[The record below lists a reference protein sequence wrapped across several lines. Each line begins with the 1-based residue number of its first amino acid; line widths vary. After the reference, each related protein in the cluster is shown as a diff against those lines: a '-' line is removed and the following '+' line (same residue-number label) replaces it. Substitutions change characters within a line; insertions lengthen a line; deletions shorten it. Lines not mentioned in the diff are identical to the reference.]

1 MEFWGSGAG
10 SRRTWPQNP
19 CANPEGSAKRFNKA
33 RIGRQTEENMKRHN
47 TTLLALALLGTVAM
61 APHVALADGS
71 IKVGLLATL
80 EGPFT
85 VLGQDGVRGAELAL
99 TEAGYMA
106 GGKKIEIIKG
116 SSDASP
122 DSAVKA
128 ARKLVEQ
135 DGVAILIGPLSGDEG
150 IAVKDYAKTQPNIT
164 FVNGTSAAQDTTLR
178 DPAPNFFRF
187 STDGAQWMAGLGDY
201 AFNVKKYKT
210 VATVAEDYS
219 FPYTQVFGFMAGFC
233 KAGGHVPVKFWVP
246 IGNKDFSSIIAAIPE
261 KVDAIYVALG
271 GADGINFL
279 TQYQQAGGTAPLIG
293 GSITVDQ
300 TVLGTKGK
308 QRDFVIGTPSAGP
321 IADNSDDPA
330 WKKFVADYKG
340 AYKDGFPSPSLFAQG
355 YYINTKAV
363 LLALDKVGGDLSDKE
378 VKFRDTLSKLEFDTP
393 TGKVK
398 LDKNRQAIADNYL
411 TEVAKGDDGNL
422 YNKVIKVM
430 PAVNQTLGIP
440 EADFLK
446 LGAVG
451 RDNPDCK

>member
-1 MEFWGSGAG
+1 M
-10 SRRTWPQNP
+10 
-19 CANPEGSAKRFNKA
+19 NKTIKA
-33 RIGRQTEENMKRHN
+33 
-47 TTLLALALLGTVAM
+47 AFAAALLTTA
-61 APHVALADGS
+61 AWSTAALADGT

-99 TEAGYMA
+99 NEAKYLA

-135 DGVAILIGPLSGDEG
+135 DGVQILIGPLSGDEG
-150 IAVKDYAKTQPNIT
+150 IAVKDYAKTQPGVT

-201 AFNVKKYKT
+201 AYNVKKYKT
-210 VATVAEDYS
+210 VVTIAEDYS
-219 FPYTQVFGFMAGFC
+219 FPYTQVFGFMAPFC
-233 KAGGHVPVKFWVP
+233 KAGGHVPKKFWVP
-246 IGNKDFSSIIAAIPE
+246 IGNKDFSSVIAAIPDN
-261 KVDAIYVALG
+261 VDAIYVALG

-300 TVLGTKGK
+300 SVLGSTGK

-321 IADNSDDPA
+321 VADTADDPA
-330 WKKFVADYKG
+330 WKKFVADYKSSF
-340 AYKDGFPSPSLFAQG
+340 KDAFPSPSLFAQG

-363 LLALDKVGGDLSDKE
+363 LMALDKVNGDLGDKQG
-378 VKFRDTLSKLEFDTP
+378 KFRDTLAKLEFDTP

-411 TEVAKGDDGNL
+411 TEVTKGADGNL
-422 YNKVIKVM
+422 YNKVVKVI
-430 PAVNQTLGIP
+430 PAVNQTLGMP

>member
-1 MEFWGSGAG
+1 MKAH
-10 SRRTWPQNP
+10 RTLI
-19 CANPEGSAKRFNKA
+19 AMALLSSA
-33 RIGRQTEENMKRHN
+33 
-47 TTLLALALLGTVAM
+47 ALAPRA
-61 APHVALADGS
+61 ARADDT

-85 VLGQDGVRGAELAL
+85 VLGQDSVRGAELAL
-99 TEAGYMA
+99 KEANYMA
-106 GGKKIEIIKG
+106 GGKKIDIIKG

-150 IAVKDYAKTQPNIT
+150 LAVKDYAKTQPNVT
-164 FVNGTSAAQDTTLR
+164 FINGTSAAQDTTLR
-178 DPAPNFFRF
+178 DPAPNFYRF
-187 STDGAQWMAGLGDY
+187 TTDGAQWMAGLGSY
-201 AFNVKKYKT
+201 AYNDKHFHT
-210 VATVAEDYS
+210 VVTVAEDYS
-219 FPYTQVFGFMAGFC
+219 FPYTQVFGFMADFC
-233 KAGGHVPVKFWVP
+233 KAGGHVPKKFWVP
-246 IGNKDFSSIIAAIPE
+246 IGNKDFSSVIAAIPD

-271 GADGINFL
+271 GADGVNFL

-300 TVLGTKGK
+300 TVLGTQGK
-308 QRDFVIGTPSAGP
+308 QRDYVIGTPAAGP
-321 IADNSDDPA
+321 IADNAEGPA
-330 WKKFVADYKG
+330 WKKFVDDYKA

-355 YYINTKAV
+355 YYIEAKAM
-363 LLALDKVGGDLSDKE
+363 LTALDMVKGDLSDNQA
-378 VKFRDTLSKLEFDTP
+378 KFRAALATLELDTP

-411 TEVAKGDDGNL
+411 TEVAKADDGHL
-422 YNKVIKVM
+422 YNKVVKVI

-446 LGAVG
+446 LGVAN

>member
-1 MEFWGSGAG
+1 MKTH
-10 SRRTWPQNP
+10 RTL
-19 CANPEGSAKRFNKA
+19 
-33 RIGRQTEENMKRHN
+33 I
-47 TTLLALALLGTVAM
+47 ALALLSSAAW
-61 APHVALADGS
+61 APRAALADDS

-99 TEAGYMA
+99 KEANYTA
-106 GGKKIEIIKG
+106 GGKKIDVIKG

-150 IAVKDYAKTQPNIT
+150 LAVKDYAKTQPNVT
-164 FVNGTSAAQDTTLR
+164 FINGTSAAQDTTLR
-178 DPAPNFFRF
+178 DPAPNFYRF
-187 STDGAQWMAGLGDY
+187 TTDGAQWMAGLGSY
-201 AFNVKKYKT
+201 AYNDKHYRT
-210 VATVAEDYS
+210 VVTVAEDYS
-219 FPYTQVFGFMAGFC
+219 FPYTQVFGFMADFC
-233 KAGGHVPVKFWVP
+233 KAGGHVPKKFWVP
-246 IGNKDFSSIIAAIPE
+246 IGNKDFSSVIAAIPD

-271 GADGINFL
+271 GADGVNFL

-300 TVLGTKGK
+300 TVLGTQGK
-308 QRDFVIGTPSAGP
+308 QRDYVIGTPAAGP
-321 IADNSDDPA
+321 IADNAEGPA
-330 WKKFVADYKG
+330 WKKFVDDYKA

-355 YYINTKAV
+355 YHIEAMAM
-363 LLALDKVGGDLSDKE
+363 LAALDKVKGDLSDNQA
-378 VKFRDTLSKLEFDTP
+378 KFRDALAALQLDTP
-393 TGKVK
+393 TGKVT

-411 TEVAKGDDGNL
+411 TEVAKADDGHL
-422 YNKVIKVM
+422 YNKVVKVI

-446 LGAVG
+446 LGVAN

>member
-1 MEFWGSGAG
+1 MKTH
-10 SRRTWPQNP
+10 RTL
-19 CANPEGSAKRFNKA
+19 
-33 RIGRQTEENMKRHN
+33 I
-47 TTLLALALLGTVAM
+47 ALALLSSA
-61 APHVALADGS
+61 ALASRAALADDS

-99 TEAGYMA
+99 KEANYTA
-106 GGKKIEIIKG
+106 GGKKIDVIKG

-150 IAVKDYAKTQPNIT
+150 LAVKDYAKTQPNVT
-164 FVNGTSAAQDTTLR
+164 FINGTSAAQDTTLR
-178 DPAPNFFRF
+178 DPAPNFYRF
-187 STDGAQWMAGLGDY
+187 TTDGAQWMAGLGSY
-201 AFNVKKYKT
+201 AYNDKHYRT
-210 VATVAEDYS
+210 VVTVAEDYS
-219 FPYTQVFGFMAGFC
+219 FPYTQVFGFMADFC
-233 KAGGHVPVKFWVP
+233 KAGGHVPKKFWVP
-246 IGNKDFSSIIAAIPE
+246 IGNKDFSSVIAAIPD

-271 GADGINFL
+271 GADGVNFL

-300 TVLGTKGK
+300 TVLGTQGK
-308 QRDFVIGTPSAGP
+308 QRDYVIGTPAAGP
-321 IADNSDDPA
+321 IADNAEGPA
-330 WKKFVADYKG
+330 WKKFVDDYKA

-355 YYINTKAV
+355 YYIEAMAM
-363 LLALDKVGGDLSDKE
+363 LAALDKVKGDLSDNQA
-378 VKFRDTLSKLEFDTP
+378 KFRDALATLQLDTP
-393 TGKVK
+393 TGKVT

-411 TEVAKGDDGNL
+411 TEVAKADDGHL
-422 YNKVIKVM
+422 YNKVVKVI

-446 LGAVG
+446 LGVAN

>member
-1 MEFWGSGAG
+1 
-10 SRRTWPQNP
+10 
-19 CANPEGSAKRFNKA
+19 
-33 RIGRQTEENMKRHN
+33 MKKHK
-47 TTLLALALLGTVAM
+47 TTLLALALLGSVAT
-61 APHVALADGS
+61 APHAAFAEDT

-99 TEAGYMA
+99 NEAGYKA

-150 IAVKDYAKTQPNIT
+150 VAVKDYAKTQPNVT

-187 STDGAQWMAGLGDY
+187 STDGAQWMAGLGEY

-210 VATVAEDYS
+210 VAVVAEDYS

-233 KAGGHVPVKFWVP
+233 KAGGHVPAKFWVP
-246 IGNKDFSSIIAAIPE
+246 IGAKDYSSVIAAIPD

-271 GADGINFL
+271 GADGVNFL

-300 TVLGTKGK
+300 TVLTSKGK
-308 QRDFVIGTPSAGP
+308 LKDVLKGTPSAGP
-321 IADNSDDPA
+321 TADTNDAPA
-330 WKKFVADYKG
+330 WKAFVE
-340 AYKDGFPSPSLFAQG
+340 AYKKQPGAFPSPSLFAHG
-355 YYINTKAV
+355 YYVDMKAT
-363 LLALDKVGGDLSDKE
+363 LLGLDQVGGDVSDGGKKLRE
-378 VKFRDTLSKLEFDTP
+378 ALSKLSFDTP
-393 TGKVK
+393 TGKVS
-398 LDKNRQAIADNYL
+398 LDKNRNAIADIFL
-411 TEVAKGDDGNL
+411 TEVTEGADGNL
-422 YNKVIKVM
+422 LNKLVKVV
-430 PAVNQTLGIP
+430 PQVNQTLGIP
-440 EADFLK
+440 EDEFMK
-446 LGAVG
+446 LGAVN
-451 RDNPDCK
+451 RDNPSCP

>member
-1 MEFWGSGAG
+1 MKGS
-10 SRRTWPQNP
+10 
-19 CANPEGSAKRFNKA
+19 KRSHLVA
-33 RIGRQTEENMKRHN
+33 A
-47 TTLLALALLGTVAM
+47 LLAG
-61 APHVALADGS
+61 VALSPQIAAAEDT

-99 TEAGYMA
+99 SESHYMA

-150 IAVKDYAKTQPNIT
+150 LAVKDYAKTQPGVT

-178 DPAPNFFRF
+178 DPAPNFYRF

-201 AFNVKKYKT
+201 AYKVKKYNT
-210 VATVAEDYS
+210 VVTIAEDYS
-219 FPYTQVFGFMAGFC
+219 FPYTQVFGFMASFC
-233 KAGGHVPVKFWVP
+233 KDGGHVPKKFWVP
-246 IGNKDFSSIIAAIPE
+246 IGNKDYSSVIAAIPD

-271 GADGINFL
+271 GADGVNFL

-300 TVLGTKGK
+300 TVLGTQGK
-308 QRDFVIGTPSAGP
+308 QRDYVIGTPSAGP

-330 WKKFVADYKG
+330 WKKFVADYKA

-378 VKFRDTLSKLEFDTP
+378 AKFRDTLATLEFDTP

-411 TEVAKGDDGNL
+411 TEVAKADDGHL
-422 YNKVIKVM
+422 YNKVIKVVTG
-430 PAVNQTLGIP
+430 VNQTLGIP

-446 LGAVG
+446 LGVAG